1 MAAPHGGTA
10 YPDGMLLRL
19 GGIFFIIGLVLWL
32 WALFDSVTAP
42 PDRVRNLPKLVW
54 ILIVVIFTDVGAVL
68 WFLGGRPRATASAPT
83 RPAGF
88 GWQSHG
94 NSTGSRRGPSAPD
107 DDPEFLRRLSE
118 DVRRKRR
125 REEQDGSD
133 GGS

>member
-1 MAAPHGGTA
+1 MGARHAGTA

-19 GGIFFIIGLVLWL
+19 GGIFFIIGLVVWL
-32 WALFDSVTAP
+32 WALFDSVTAA

-54 ILIVVIFTDVGAVL
+54 ILIVVLLTDVGAVL
-68 WFLGGRPRATASAPT
+68 WFLGGRPRATAGAST

-94 NSTGSRRGPSAPD
+94 NSTASRRRPSAPD
-107 DDPEFLRRLSE
+107 DDPEFLRRLGE

-125 REEQDGSD
+125 ADEQDGSD